1 MPSTHR
7 DDSDMSRFEREGV
20 MRFRARQGVLAV
32 ILSTVALVLFA
43 GEAVHDAG
51 EQASPGVWRD
61 IMLAVGSPAQ
71 WVSDNLPFASSTDS
85 VTAGLSPDAQLG
97 GGGFDATVGG
107 SKVPSSIPP
116 VTPDYF
122 DPAEIGAQPG
132 PKQTLDTLL
141 VTGDSLATPLDL
153 ELGRRL
159 ADSGVDV
166 VRDPHLATGISKS
179 DLLDWGKL
187 STSQVAR
194 YHPDAVVVFIGAN
207 EGFPMTGPDGASVE
221 CCGADWAAVYANR
234 VRQMMSTYMQGGA
247 ARVYWLTVPT
257 PRDSAHQE
265 IERVVNAG
273 IKVAAEPFRSR
284 VDVIDTVPI
293 FTPGDTYRDSMDI
306 DGNSTIVREP
316 DGIHLN
322 DAGSALAAD
331 YVLKAID
338 ENFTR

>member
-1 MPSTHR
+1 
-7 DDSDMSRFEREGV
+7 MSRFERGGLT
-20 MRFRARQGVLAV
+20 RFRARQGVLAV
-32 ILSTVALVLFA
+32 ILTSVALVLFA

-61 IMLAVGSPAQ
+61 ILLAVGSPAQ
-71 WVSDNLPFASSTDS
+71 WVSDNLPFASSADS
-85 VTAGLSPDAQLG
+85 ITAGLSPDPPLG
-97 GGGFDATVGG
+97 DGGFDSTATPRTPGA
-107 SKVPSSIPP
+107 IPP

-122 DPAEIGAQPG
+122 DPSEIGAQAA
-132 PKQTLDTLL
+132 PKQPLHTLL

-179 DLLDWGKL
+179 DLLDWGEL

-207 EGFPMTGPDGASVE
+207 EGFPMPAPSGGTVE
-221 CCGADWAAVYANR
+221 CCGADWAAAYANR
-234 VRQMMSTYMQGGA
+234 ARQVMTTYMQGGD

-257 PRDSAHQE
+257 PRDSGHQE
-265 IERVVNAG
+265 IERVVNSG
-273 IKVAAEPFRSR
+273 IKVAAEPYRSR

-293 FTPGDTYRDSMDI
+293 FTPGDTYRDSMEI
-306 DGNSTIVREP
+306 GGSSTIVREP

-322 DAGSALAAD
+322 EAGSSLAAD
-331 YVLKAID
+331 YVLQAID
-338 ENFTR
+338 EDFRR